1 MSTRLTC
8 TAISPMPQ
16 PTPVGDLWEH
26 PDVKDDGLNDPYYDH
41 YVCPHCGLRFAVEVA
56 E

>member
-1 MSTRLTC
+1 MSRLTC
-8 TAISPMPQ
+8 TATSPMPDPQ
-16 PTPVGDLWEH
+16 PPGTQWEH
-26 PDVKDDGLNDPYYDH
+26 VDAVDDLRVNDPYWDH